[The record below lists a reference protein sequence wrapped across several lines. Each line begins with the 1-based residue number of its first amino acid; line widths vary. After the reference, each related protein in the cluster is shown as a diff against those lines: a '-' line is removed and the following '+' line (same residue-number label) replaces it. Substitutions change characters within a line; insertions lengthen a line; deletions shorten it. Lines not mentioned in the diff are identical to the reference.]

1 MNTGDIH
8 LVLGIS
14 CSGKSSY
21 IEHKI
26 NKGEWKDLPLLMAY
40 EIEPG
45 STNEILNQECIVHYN
60 LIRPFDNDAD
70 NINNEFLDDK
80 ILSELLSHKDRIK
93 AHLLIVH
100 PAILSKRVLLQT
112 EAEGGLRKPGTPYPQ
127 QKIFELLCRLDIPDF
142 YDKWINL
149 LDKFHIDFEMILS
162 ETSEYT
168 AIPSV
173 AELPKYLNSEKTVS
187 YTDAEI
193 SEIVKNNDFEYQQI
207 QLPNNQFTQGDDRSP
222 SLSLLDKDLSGK
234 SLLDIGC
241 AYGYF
246 CFEAEKRNALRVV
259 GTELKRHR
267 YIGANLIKQMTGA
280 KSQILY
286 KNIFDSPL
294 NEEPGNDESG
304 NEEFD
309 IVLLL
314 NVIHHLKEPIKA
326 LRMIAGLCTEKL
338 IIEFP
343 TLSDSKFNS
352 TLPAPT
358 TFDAALPIIGVS
370 LQTGQDQTFLFSP
383 QAIERILLDHDKLFS
398 KIDFMQSPM
407 DKERC
412 VAICYK

>member
-1 MNTGDIH
+1 MSTGDIH

-26 NKGEWKDLPLLMAY
+26 NSGEWANIPLLMAY

-45 STNEILNQECIVHYN
+45 VSNELIDQECIIHYN
-60 LIRPFDNDAD
+60 LFRPFNNDAS
-70 NINNEFLDDK
+70 NINNDFLDDK
-80 ILSELLSHKDRIK
+80 ILSELLHDRDRIK

-100 PAILSKRVLLQT
+100 PSILSKRVLLQS
-112 EAEGGLRKPGTPYPQ
+112 EVEGRLRKPETPYPQ
-127 QKIFELLCRLDIPDF
+127 QAIFELLCRIDATDF
-142 YDKWINL
+142 YNRWISL
-149 LDKFHIDFEMILS
+149 LKELNINVEMMLS
-162 ETSEYT
+162 ETPEYT
-168 AIPSV
+168 VIPSV
-173 AELPKYLNSEKTVS
+173 AELSAHLSNEKTVS
-187 YTDAEI
+187 YTDVEI
-193 SEIVKNNDFEYQQI
+193 SEIVENNDFEYQQI
-207 QLPNNQFTQGDDRSP
+207 QLPNNQFTQGNDRSH
-222 SLSLLDKDLSGK
+222 SLSLLDKDLAGK
-234 SLLDIGC
+234 SILDIGC

-246 CFEAEKRNALRVV
+246 CFEAEKRNAARVV

-267 YIGANLIKQMTGA
+267 YIGANIIKQMTGA

-286 KNIFDSPL
+286 ENIFDTSINNDSNNKESN
-294 NEEPGNDESG
+294 NEN
-304 NEEFD
+304 FD

-326 LRMIAGLCTEKL
+326 LRMIASICTEKL

-352 TLPAPT
+352 TLSTPT
-358 TFDAALPIIGVS
+358 SFDSSLPIIGVS
-370 LQTGQDQTFLFSP
+370 LQTEQDQTFLFSP

-398 KIDFMQSPM
+398 KIEFIESPM
-407 DKERC
+407 NKERC